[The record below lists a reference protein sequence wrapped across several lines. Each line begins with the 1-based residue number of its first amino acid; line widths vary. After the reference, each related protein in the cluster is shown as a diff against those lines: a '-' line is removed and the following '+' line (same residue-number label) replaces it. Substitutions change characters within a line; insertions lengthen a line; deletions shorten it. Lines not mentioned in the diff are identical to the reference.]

1 MAENKN
7 PYIGKIG
14 NHGVQHVKVK
24 SPEGGRGNKVIRGGD
39 LRTRGG
45 K

>member
-7 PYIGKIG
+7 PYIGKISNNGTQIVKGQPKTKPGRDKIKTG
-14 NHGVQHVKVK
+14 N
-24 SPEGGRGNKVIRGGD
+24 D
-39 LRTRGG
+39 LRTG

>member
-1 MAENKN
+1 MAKNQN

-14 NHGVQHVKVK
+14 NTGVQHVKVK
-24 SPEGGRGNKVIRGGD
+24 SPEGGRGNKVIKGGD
-39 LRTRGG
+39 LRTKGG